1 MDQEQ
6 PIKHVQDTVRELNAQ
21 EAASHDQST
30 TPNAHTNAVA
40 HQKEPIGVQVHF
52 ISNYNGHIY
61 KYNQ

>member
-6 PIKHVQDTVRELNAQ
+6 PMKHVHDTVRELNAQ

-40 HQKEPIGVQVHF
+40 HQKDAVGVQVQ
-52 ISNYNGHIY
+52 IQSINAIY
-61 KYNQ
+61 Y